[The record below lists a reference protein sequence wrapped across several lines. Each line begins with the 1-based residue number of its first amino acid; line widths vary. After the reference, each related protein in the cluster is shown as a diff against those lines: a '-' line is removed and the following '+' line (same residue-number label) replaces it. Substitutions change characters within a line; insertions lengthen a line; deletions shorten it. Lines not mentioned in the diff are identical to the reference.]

1 MRPAFRPLLVVFG
14 VLVVL
19 AGFSVYRGRRL
30 AHDNIPWR
38 KDLQAAKAE
47 AASSGKPVLAY
58 FTATWCGPCQRMHE
72 ETWPDPRVG
81 AALQAYVP
89 VKIDVDQNSDLAMSF
104 NVDGIPRMQVIGA
117 DGTRG
122 RSREGFATAEELAKW
137 LKGSE

>member
-1 MRPAFRPLLVVFG
+1 MRPAFRPLLIVFG
-14 VLVVL
+14 VMVVV
-19 AGFSVYRGRRL
+19 AGWNAYRRARV

-81 AALQAYVP
+81 AALGAYVP

-104 NVDGIPRMQVIGA
+104 NVDGIPRLQVIA
-117 DGTRG
+117 PDGMPG
-122 RSREGFATAEELAKW
+122 RSREGFATADELVKW
-137 LKGSE
+137 LKGE

>member
-19 AGFSVYRGRRL
+19 VGMNAYRRGRV

-38 KDLQAAKAE
+38 EDLQAAKVE

-72 ETWPDPRVG
+72 EVWPDPRVG
-81 AALQAYVP
+81 AALAAYVP
-89 VKIDVDQNSDLAMSF
+89 VKIDVDQHSDVATSF

-117 DGTRG
+117 DGVPG
-122 RSREGFATAEELAKW
+122 RSREGFASAEEMVKW
-137 LKGSE
+137 LKGE

>member
-1 MRPAFRPLLVVFG
+1 LVIVLG

-19 AGFSVYRGRRL
+19 AGWNVYRRGR
-30 AHDNIPWR
+30 AGHDTIPWR

-72 ETWPDPRVG
+72 EVWPDPRVG
-81 AALQAYVP
+81 AALQGVVP

-104 NVDGIPRMQVIGA
+104 NVNAIPRLQMIGP
-117 DGTRG
+117 DGAPG
-122 RSREGFATAEELAKW
+122 RSREGFATADELVKW
-137 LKGSE
+137 IRGQ